1 MNINTAKIER
11 AIGVLLLIG
20 TTLSAVLVLSGGIMY
35 LWQHG
40 GENMQT
46 ELLVSDNYSV
56 NIRQIWRIAL
66 SMTPLGM
73 IEVGLIVLVA
83 TQILRVGLLV
93 WFYTVIRDFRFTLIS
108 LFIFTILLYSF
119 LWEK

>member
-1 MNINTAKIER
+1 MNLNTDKIER

-20 TTLSAVLVLSGGIMY
+20 TTLSAALVLCGGMMY

-46 ELLVSDNYSV
+46 ELLISDNYSV
-56 NIRQIWRIAL
+56 NIRQIWRIAI
-66 SMTPLGM
+66 SMTPLGI

-93 WFYTVIRDFRFTLIS
+93 WFYTVMRDFRFTIIS
-108 LFIFTILLYSF
+108 LFIFVILVYSF
-119 LWEK
+119 LWRK